1 MRYHT
6 STSNKEIHYFTCSDN
21 KVDYRGKCPGR
32 HYVRADALEEVVKLE
47 LRRLVE
53 MLEIDESYFA
63 QLLLRK
69 NDERK
74 EKKDK
79 KVFGVGTAKSDC
91 SQRYGIATL

>member
-69 NDERK
+69 MTKK
-74 EKKDK
+74 EKKTK
-79 KVFGVGTAKSDC
+79 SFWSRNCKSDC
-91 SQRYGIATL
+91 SQQHGIANL

>member
-1 MRYHT
+1 M
-6 STSNKEIHYFTCSDN
+6 
-21 KVDYRGKCPGR
+21 DYRGKCPGR

-69 NDERK
+69 NDEER
-74 EKKDK
+74 EKDK
-79 KVFGVGTAKSDC
+79 SRNCKKLLLAAV
-91 SQRYGIATL
+91 RYRNFMKNCMRIM